1 MWEMAVGPCSSQP
14 SSSSFPLP
22 SCALSWCPATRELHR
37 LLHHGLCD
45 DRAGNRL
52 LRSSASHGET
62 VVLGKGLGTWDF
74 STSQH
79 KNRGPLAAQPWLLP
93 AFTSC
98 VRAGSPVSQGSIL
111 GYSHHRYPRMLGVS
125 ESLGKQECINI
136 RHGWKEYFAHIAHI
150 CCCHTAPGSFLSA
163 HMNESSLL
171 SLCRI
176 SSDTIP

>member
-1 MWEMAVGPCSSQP
+1 MSNPCLAGDRAFPEHCCHRICQGHAVWEMAAGPCSSQP

-62 VVLGKGLGTWDF
+62 VLLVGKGLGTWDLCA
-74 STSQH
+74 SQH

-93 AFTSC
+93 ASSSC
-98 VRAGSPVSQGSIL
+98 VRAGSPVSQGSTL
-111 GYSHHRYPRMLGVS
+111 GYFPP
-125 ESLGKQECINI
+125 Q
-136 RHGWKEYFAHIAHI
+136 
-150 CCCHTAPGSFLSA
+150 
-163 HMNESSLL
+163 
-171 SLCRI
+171 
-176 SSDTIP
+176 IPQYTWGI